1 MPSSGWSL
9 LRIEPGVRYAII
21 ARAEG
26 HRQASLTEEIVFSPQ
41 HFDDGLSDRLELT
54 VELES
59 ELFEALV
66 RVVDDET
73 GAPLDGAIIQLDG
86 FETSGPSPPT
96 GWRRVGKKLEGVAG
110 PAAFLPCVAAAP
122 RRVQAST
129 ARIELRN
136 DGVVPCTTLR
146 LRRAS
151 IAVRVLD
158 DEGRAVQ
165 DPVVQVG
172 FSSKAPEEVST
183 PRVGT
188 MALDRRRQAPQY
200 VRPRNEVLVVLDHFY
215 DVRVVHD
222 AMRQRDLLDP
232 QRFEVMDF
240 GRKLETR
247 RFRSA
252 WSPTGAPSILKWSTP
267 SGTTCRAR
275 ACGSATMTSG
285 RGAACSI

>member
-1 MPSSGWSL
+1 MTRRARHWMVPS
-9 LRIEPGVRYAII
+9 A
-21 ARAEG
+21 
-26 HRQASLTEEIVFSPQ
+26 
-41 HFDDGLSDRLELT
+41 
-54 VELES
+54 
-59 ELFEALV
+59 
-66 RVVDDET
+66 
-73 GAPLDGAIIQLDG
+73 
-86 FETSGPSPPT
+86 T
-96 GWRRVGKKLEGVAG
+96 GWLRDLRAFTTNGLAARGKKLEGVAG

-172 FSSKAPEEVST
+172 SLQKAPEEVST

-240 GRKLETR
+240 GRKHWR
-247 RFRSA
+247 R
-252 WSPTGAPSILKWSTP
+252 GAFDQNGALPVRRRLKVVDALRGRP
-267 SGTTCRAR
+267 AARAR
-275 ACGSATMTSG
+275 AA
-285 RGAACSI
+285 RRP